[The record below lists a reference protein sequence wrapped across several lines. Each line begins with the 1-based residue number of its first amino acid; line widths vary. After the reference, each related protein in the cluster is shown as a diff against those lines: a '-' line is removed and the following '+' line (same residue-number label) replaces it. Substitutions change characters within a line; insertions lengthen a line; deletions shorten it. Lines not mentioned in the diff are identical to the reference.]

1 MTLDEVKLISL
12 SSGISFY
19 QILNIWKL
27 LGFEKRDII
36 LISGVLLFMIGL
48 IPFMQPIYAVI
59 IAISMYVGIKVFV
72 ARRKKMLDKK
82 IGEGFCVECGEKVV
96 GKKCPNCDN
105 EKK

>member
-1 MTLDEVKLISL
+1 MKLISL

-19 QILNIWKL
+19 QILNIWNL

-48 IPFMQPIYAVI
+48 LGVGLNIVESVGIS
-59 IAISMYVGIKVFV
+59 IAIYVGIKVFV
-72 ARRKKMLDKK
+72 GRRKKMLDKK
-82 IGEGFCVECGEKVV
+82 IGEGFCVECGEKVI

>member
-1 MTLDEVKLISL
+1 MIIGSYALVPQNLIESIV
-12 SSGISFY
+12 IS
-19 QILNIWKL
+19 
-27 LGFEKRDII
+27 
-36 LISGVLLFMIGL
+36 
-48 IPFMQPIYAVI
+48 
-59 IAISMYVGIKVFV
+59 IAIFFGIKIFV